1 MIINKDLIEE
11 SPKSKEEY
19 VKEYMEKQY
28 ETMEMVKP
36 YIVKIVTGIKDAINL
51 FEEEKIKE
59 AIEIC
64 SYIEEGAQW
73 LSEVAR
79 LTKDI
84 QPEVLD
90 ENELDSKI
98 DELGEAYQNE
108 DYILMSD
115 LLQYEILPIIVKWN
129 EVIRNIG

>member
-19 VKEYMEKQY
+19 VKEYVEKQY

-36 YIVKIVTGIKDAINL
+36 YISKVVSGVKDAIKL

-73 LSEVAR
+73 LSEVVK

-84 QPEVLD
+84 QSEILD

-108 DYILMSD
+108 DYILMND
-115 LLQYEILPIIVKWN
+115 LLQYEILPIVIKWD
-129 EVIRNIG
+129 EVVRNIG